1 MSIVPNENDRLGTA
15 IAKDFALSTVTT
27 IGVLT
32 GMIVVGFAMSK
43 VENLK
48 KKRADKKA
56 AKNSK

>member
-32 GMIVVGFAMSK
+32 GFLVVGYAVGK
-43 VENLK
+43 VQDLK
-48 KKRADKKA
+48 KKRTDKKA
-56 AKNSK
+56 ANKK